1 MSVGAA
7 SKEGYG
13 RKAVERS
20 GRSKDGGEKGE
31 QSKMERRKQSAC
43 APLHP
48 VPSSGPACAENSSE
62 SPPNQQSHPLT

>member
-31 QSKMERRKQSAC
+31 QRGKDIPPVWQHHDRCQ
-43 APLHP
+43 PL
-48 VPSSGPACAENSSE
+48 
-62 SPPNQQSHPLT
+62 SP